1 MCGIELSMKQ
11 SIDKLSFSYMRQGLL
26 LTAALFLI
34 ILLVVQIWFL
44 NVLLTPAYVS
54 IAFTLVVYLTIGLV
68 WRRVAKNSPE
78 SLPTFFTAVSG
89 FRLLLA
95 LAVMFVY
102 YLLDKGDTMLQFFL
116 VFMAFYIVSLAHH
129 TLFFAR
135 VSNRS

>member
-1 MCGIELSMKQ
+1 MNIKTLSRQ
-11 SIDKLSFSYMRQGLL
+11 YMRQQLY

-34 ILLVVQIWFL
+34 ILMLMQVW
-44 NVLLTPAYVS
+44 LLDCLLWPTVIS
-54 IAFTLVVYLTIGLV
+54 VFFTLVVAGVIGVV
-68 WRRVAKNSPE
+68 WARIAKQSPE

-102 YLLDKGDTMLQFFL
+102 YLVNGRDSMLSFFL
-116 VFMAFYIVSLAHH
+116 VFMVFYFVSLGHH
-129 TLFFAR
+129 SIFFAK